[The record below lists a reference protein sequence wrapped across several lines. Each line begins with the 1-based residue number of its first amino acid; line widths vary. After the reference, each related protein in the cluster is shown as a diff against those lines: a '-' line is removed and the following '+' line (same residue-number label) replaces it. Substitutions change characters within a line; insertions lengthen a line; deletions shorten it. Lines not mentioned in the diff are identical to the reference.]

1 MGIAVS
7 LLSAA
12 RGQAGLDLGEGS
24 SNAPWGCL
32 HPSRPQH
39 FTPLCLVS
47 LALRLALA
55 KAGLP
60 GTPSSSLWQVFSAA
74 DLTLPMGR
82 LSSVDMVI
90 EAGGTGVIA

>member
-60 GTPSSSLWQVFSAA
+60 GPHLRLFGRSSLRQTSHYQWGGSA
-74 DLTLPMGR
+74 
-82 LSSVDMVI
+82 V
-90 EAGGTGVIA
+90 